1 MDVTT
6 KSGEATTPGVT
17 RVKIEGYRSLR
28 RVELEPE
35 RITVL
40 IGANGSG
47 KSNVLSALRMVPLI
61 RTHSLRTLVAG
72 SGGASAL
79 LHYGPRRTP
88 QLALRVE
95 MLDDKCAHNAYE
107 ARLGHAAADTLIFLD
122 EVVEHCPAGGGTP
135 QVYSLGAGHQE
146 SRLSDEAQEARAP
159 TVRAVNWWLSRMSF
173 FHFHDTSVTS
183 PLRQNA
189 RQEDTRYLRSDGS
202 NLAAYLYSLANAEG
216 AAHQKAWRRINDFV
230 RRIAPFVKTLDP
242 APVDPSQGER
252 SAIRLDW
259 TDESDHVFGPHHL
272 SDGTLRAIA
281 LITALAQPA
290 ESLPR
295 FVSIDE
301 PELGLHPVALAIFAS
316 LVRSV
321 SMQCQVLLATQSPAL
336 LDHFEPEEVVVAERV
351 AGETELRRLDS
362 DDLAAWLEEYCLS
375 DLYDKNVLGG
385 RP

>member
-1 MDVTT
+1 
-6 KSGEATTPGVT
+6 
-17 RVKIEGYRSLR
+17 
-28 RVELEPE
+28 
-35 RITVL
+35 
-40 IGANGSG
+40 
-47 KSNVLSALRMVPLI
+47 
-61 RTHSLRTLVAG
+61 
-72 SGGASAL
+72 
-79 LHYGPRRTP
+79 
-88 QLALRVE
+88 
-95 MLDDKCAHNAYE
+95 
-107 ARLGHAAADTLIFLD
+107 
-122 EVVEHCPAGGGTP
+122 
-135 QVYSLGAGHQE
+135 
-146 SRLSDEAQEARAP
+146 
-159 TVRAVNWWLSRMSF
+159 MSF